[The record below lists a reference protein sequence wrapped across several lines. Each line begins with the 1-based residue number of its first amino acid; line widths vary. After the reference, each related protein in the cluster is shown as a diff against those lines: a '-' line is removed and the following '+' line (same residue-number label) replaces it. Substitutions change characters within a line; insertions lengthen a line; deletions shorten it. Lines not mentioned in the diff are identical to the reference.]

1 MVDEYRALIDNDTW
15 RIVGILA
22 PMWLI
27 FKHKFLLEW
36 YIFPPQ
42 GILGGLGF
50 SQQHDVNYDETFNSV
65 VKPSIICVVL
75 SIAASHAWPFHQQDV
90 KNAFLHGHLEE
101 TIYCQQS
108 SGFVDPS
115 TLNHVCLL
123 QKSLYGLKQAP
134 RMWYQR
140 FATYI
145 HNLGFVASTSD
156 MSLFVY
162 KDGDYVAYLLLYV
175 DDVILI
181 APLTQLLQHFT
192 VRLQIEFTITNLG
205 ALHHFLDIS
214 LTRSTYMSVISC

>member
-1 MVDEYRALIDNDTW
+1 
-15 RIVGILA
+15 
-22 PMWLI
+22 
-27 FKHKFLLEW
+27 
-36 YIFPPQ
+36 
-42 GILGGLGF
+42 
-50 SQQHDVNYDETFNSV
+50 
-65 VKPSIICVVL
+65 
-75 SIAASHAWPFHQQDV
+75 
-90 KNAFLHGHLEE
+90 
-101 TIYCQQS
+101 
-108 SGFVDPS
+108 
-115 TLNHVCLL
+115 
-123 QKSLYGLKQAP
+123 
-134 RMWYQR
+134 MWYQH

-214 LTRSTYMSVISC
+214 LMRSTYMSVISC